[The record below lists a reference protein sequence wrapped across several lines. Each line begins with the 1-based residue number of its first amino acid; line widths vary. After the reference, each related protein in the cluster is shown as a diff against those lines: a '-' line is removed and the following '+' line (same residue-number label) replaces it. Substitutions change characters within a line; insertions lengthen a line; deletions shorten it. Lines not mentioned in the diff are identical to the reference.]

1 MVTSQIPIEDSPSLL
16 NSEDIVDAEDTG
28 AAGASGIVAEG
39 TAVEAPAPAE
49 ATPETPQTPEASEP
63 SYVPPTHTV
72 PSQEQFLQ
80 QELTRERQA
89 RQYMEQ
95 QQQQLQIAQ
104 DAMVY
109 RQQLE
114 QQGLPQ
120 EQVEYLSQQRQQ
132 QQMQQI
138 NYAKAFQNQR
148 DHYEG
153 KMKAALYYAQ
163 RHPGTDPM
171 SLLEYDS
178 PQSMEVAARQ
188 ASEIAGLKKEIAAI
202 KRGSV
207 PAGQTFD
214 NNQSAGG
221 DMRNDQNWFDQVY
234 GDPEHIASPAEH
246 ERAKKYLE
254 TLQ

>member
-16 NSEDIVDAEDTG
+16 NSEDIVDAEDFG
-28 AAGASGIVAEG
+28 SAGASGIATEG
-39 TAVEAPAPAE
+39 TSVEAPPAPE
-49 ATPETPQTPEASEP
+49 ATPEIPQATETPELAA
-63 SYVPPTHTV
+63 VPPPNAI

-89 RQYMEQ
+89 RQYLEQ
-95 QQQQLQIAQ
+95 QQQQLQVAQ
-104 DAMVY
+104 DTMAY

-114 QQGLPQ
+114 QQGIPL

-132 QQMQQI
+132 YKSQEM
-138 NYAKAFQNQR
+138 NYQRAMQNQR

-153 KMKAALYYAQ
+153 KMKAALHYAQ
-163 RHPGTDPM
+163 KHPGVDPM
-171 SLLEYDS
+171 ALLQHDT
-178 PQSMEVAARQ
+178 PQAMEVAAQQ
-188 ASEIAGLKKEIAAI
+188 ASQIAGLKKEIAAM
-202 KRGSV
+202 KRSSV

-234 GDPEHIASPAEH
+234 GDPDHIASPAEH